1 MPEEG
6 DKTFAR
12 FGTREGVRS
21 AGDKAASFI
30 ASVLV
35 LVPVIT
41 LHFVTSPDARLGVIV
56 AFTLAFAGM
65 LVSVTEAKRSETFA
79 ATAAFVA
86 VQVVYVGSVFN
97 GMT

>member
-1 MPEEG
+1 MPEES
-6 DKTFAR
+6 DHTFAI
-12 FGTREGVRS
+12 FGTQEGLKSV
-21 AGDKAASFI
+21 GDKAASFA

-41 LHFVTSPDARLGVIV
+41 LHFVTSADASLCIIV
-56 AFTLAFAGM
+56 GFTLAFAGM

-86 VQVVYVGSVFN
+86 VQVVYVGSVLN
-97 GMT
+97 GTA